1 MKKGF
6 LKLWPFLAIILAVL
20 IFFYPVWVKGFV
32 PLPADFIVGV
42 YYPWLDYIWGGFTA
56 GVPVKNPIT
65 ADVVSFIYPMQMYS
79 VELLKK
85 GIVALWNPFIFT
97 GTPLLA
103 NFQSAQFSPTNFLYF
118 LFPQLTAWSLQI
130 MLQPF
135 LAALFLY
142 LLLRQ
147 FDLSRL
153 AAVAGGLF
161 FAFAGFITIWMQ
173 WNGHSLVAAFF
184 PLIFYLSLKWLQ
196 SSRAIWGILISLSL
210 ALQFFSGYPQIILY
224 EFLAIGLMILI
235 FEPFFLR
242 NKLKTS
248 LKKILGLAF
257 FVTIGIGLASVQN
270 LPAFELLSYS
280 SRSVEIIDNA
290 WAFFPWQAII
300 TFLAP
305 DYFGNHATG
314 NYWGPADYTLTTS
327 YSGVVVI
334 VLAILGL
341 LAYFKIN
348 KGAKFGL
355 ILILTSLAIA
365 LPNPLSIVVK
375 ESGLLGLQAASAHRA
390 LILSNL
396 GFAILAAF
404 GVNAVLAG
412 KLNFTRILRS
422 TYVPCVLLLG
432 VLLGTFFAMIWLKQ
446 EVYFSQPSIQNTVA
460 DLQVGLRNL
469 VLPMLFLILTPGIL
483 GLCLKIK
490 KTKNTFLI
498 LLISLAIFE
507 LFRFGWKFTP
517 FSHREMVFPNT
528 PIIDFLQN
536 QQKPFRVAAEDVIPI
551 NLLMAYKIDTIEGYD
566 AVYPLSTAQYLAT
579 LNSGQPDATP
589 QGRYGSVSSVD
600 SPLLDIVNTHFILAL
615 KRDERGNP
623 DKNGTLP
630 EKYQKQFL
638 KQVFE
643 DRTVVVLE
651 NTKSLPRAK
660 MFYQWE
666 VVNDKSDILNKLVN
680 SYPIQDKV
688 ILEETPGINI
698 SRGKGSVKNVTI
710 LDNRKLVQV
719 DTDGQGLLF
728 VSDINFP
735 GWRVFVNGKQ
745 EKIITANYNLMAVP
759 IRQPGIHVVEFRY
772 EPDSF
777 RIGKMLSL
785 GSGVVLVLIL
795 AFKLFSKKEI
805 NNV

>member
-1 MKKGF
+1 MKKGLLNF
-6 LKLWPFLAIILAVL
+6 WPFLAILVAVL
-20 IFFYPVWVKGFV
+20 IFFYPVWLKDLV
-32 PLPADFIVGV
+32 PIPADFIVGV
-42 YYPWLDYIWGGFTA
+42 YYPWLDYVWGGFST

-184 PLIFYLSLKWLQ
+184 PLIFYLSLKWFQ
-196 SSRAIWGILISLSL
+196 SSRLVWGILISLSL

-224 EFLAIGLMILI
+224 EFLSIGLMILI

-248 LKKILGLAF
+248 LIKILGLAF

-280 SRSVEIIDNA
+280 SRSVETIDNA

-404 GVNAVLAG
+404 GVNAVLLG
-412 KLNFTRILRS
+412 RLDFIQILRS
-422 TYVPCVLLLG
+422 TYIPCILLVG
-432 VLLGTFFAMIWLKQ
+432 TIVGTFFTTVWLKK
-446 EVYFSQPSIQNTVA
+446 EVYFSQPSIQDSVVN
-460 DLQVGLRNL
+460 LQVGLRNL
-469 VLPMLFLILTPGIL
+469 VLPILFLILTIVIL
-483 GLCLKIK
+483 SLCLKIK
-490 KTKNTFLI
+490 KLKKILLTF
-498 LLISLAIFE
+498 LISLAVFE

-517 FSHREMVFPNT
+517 FSYKEMVYPNT
-528 PIIDFLQN
+528 PVIDFLQN

-551 NLLMAYKIDTIEGYD
+551 NLLMDYKIDTIEGYD
-566 AVYPLSTAQYLAT
+566 AVYPLSIAQYLAT

-589 QGRYGSVSSVD
+589 QGRYGSVSNVD
-600 SPLLDIVNTHFILAL
+600 SPLLDIVNTRFILAL
-615 KRDERGNP
+615 KRDEKGRP
-623 DKNGTLP
+623 DRNGTLP

-638 KQVFE
+638 RQVFE

-651 NTKSLPRAK
+651 NTRFLPRAK

-666 VVNDKSDILNKLVN
+666 VVNDKSSTLGKLVN
-680 SYPIQDKV
+680 NYPVQDKV
-688 ILEETPGINI
+688 ILEEAPGIDI
-698 SRGKGSVKNVTI
+698 SQVKGSVKNVTI

-728 VSDINFP
+728 ISDINFP
-735 GWRVFVNGKQ
+735 GWKVFINGKQ

-759 IRQPGIHVVEFRY
+759 IKHPGVHTIEFKY

-777 RIGKMLSL
+777 EIGKMLSL
-785 GSGVVLVLIL
+785 VSGTILMVLLLISYL
-795 AFKLFSKKEI
+795 KVKRQ
-805 NNV
+805 